1 MGLDI
6 NRLYFTVYKDD
17 DETYEIWKNLGIDPS
32 HISRLGEEDNFWRAG
47 PTGPCGPC
55 SELYYDQGE
64 DFGCGKPDCAPGCDC
79 DRFLE
84 Y

>member
-1 MGLDI
+1 MGMPMEK
-6 NRLYFTVYKDD
+6 LYFTVYKE
-17 DETYEIWKNLGIDPS
+17 DEETIGIWRDLGVHPS
-32 HISRLGEEDNFWRAG
+32 HITILGEEDNFWRAG

-64 DFGCGKPDCAPGCDC
+64 EVGCKKSDCAPGCEC

-84 Y
+84 F